1 MEKDI
6 RFLVTNKCNYNCVF
20 CHNEGQEKV
29 IPDKELDVEDY
40 LFLFKMFKK
49 TTGYS
54 GVTISGGEPFTFRN
68 IDNLL
73 KVLFEEGAKITVVT
87 NGALLDRHFEA
98 LKYVNRINVSIHS
111 LDAKNYDAIT
121 QTTDKLGKVQE
132 NLKYISQHFKNLEIR
147 LVEDNTPNFF
157 G

>member
-1 MEKDI
+1 
-6 RFLVTNKCNYNCVF
+6 
-20 CHNEGQEKV
+20 
-29 IPDKELDVEDY
+29 
-40 LFLFKMFKK
+40 MFKK

-98 LKYVNRINVSIHS
+98 LKYVNEAIKINPQDER
-111 LDAKNYDAIT
+111 LKKNKI
-121 QTTDKLGKVQE
+121 LIE
-132 NLKYISQHFKNLEIR
+132 EKNNETL
-147 LVEDNTPNFF
+147 
-157 G
+157 